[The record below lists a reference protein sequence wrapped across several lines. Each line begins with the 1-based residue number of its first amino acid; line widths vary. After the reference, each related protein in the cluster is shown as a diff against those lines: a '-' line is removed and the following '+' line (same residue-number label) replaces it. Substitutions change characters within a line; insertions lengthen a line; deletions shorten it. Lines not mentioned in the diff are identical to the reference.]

1 MYSQKSY
8 RWSVYYNACPLTLHV
23 LLLCIKFHCI
33 VNAKNVVE
41 SALKRRGCQQ
51 SGREIWI
58 PKNIYHD
65 DSKKKRQAVKKRC
78 NDKKRFVK
86 QYKKEKDVEN
96 EASKNIYLKVNFQE
110 NWKANWIFQK

>member
-1 MYSQKSY
+1 MISLLQCLSTDFARSIAMYK
-8 RWSVYYNACPLTLHV
+8 
-23 LLLCIKFHCI
+23 IHCI
-33 VNAKNVVE
+33 ANAKNTVE

-78 NDKKRFVK
+78 NDKKKFVK
-86 QYKKEKDVEN
+86 QYKKEKDVESIKKYVFVCKDTSH
-96 EASKNIYLKVNFQE
+96 EKEWSLQGIPLKCFF
-110 NWKANWIFQK
+110 IM